1 MIWKSSTGRRSTV
14 DSGQWTVYG
23 RQIGKGIQYLFSV
36 AAIASIPLLS
46 GCLKYSFSGASTK
59 AKTIQVDPFFNNTEL
74 GPANFGQTV
83 TNRVKDY
90 FQQNSSLRIVPSN
103 GELQIEGTVVTYSTA
118 PVNVQAGSGTGV
130 TATPGYA
137 SQTRLT
143 ISIKVNYVD
152 GAEPKN
158 SFKDRPFTF
167 YADFD
172 NTQDLISVQESLEK
186 KILDQIMIDIFN
198 ATIATW

>member
-1 MIWKSSTGRRSTV
+1 MMKLIRV
-14 DSGQWTVYG
+14 LFLLVI
-23 RQIGKGIQYLFSV
+23 IGPVL
-36 AAIASIPLLS
+36 LLS
-46 GCLKYSFSGASTK
+46 GCLKYSLSGASTN

-90 FQQNSSLRIVPSN
+90 FQQNSSLRVVAAN

-118 PVNVQAGSGTGV
+118 PVNVQAGSGSGA

-143 ISIKVNYVD
+143 IGIKVNYVD

-158 SFKDRPFTF
+158 SFKDRTFSF

-186 KILDQIMIDIFN
+186 KILDQILLDIFN

>member
-59 AKTIQVDPFFNNTEL
+59 AKSIQVDAFFNNTEL

-90 FQQNSSLRIVPSN
+90 FQQNSSLRVVPTN
-103 GELQIEGTVVTYSTA
+103 GELQIEGTIITYATA
-118 PVNVQAGSGTGV
+118 PISPQASTGSG
-130 TATPGYA
+130 ATTTP
-137 SQTRLT
+137 
-143 ISIKVNYVD
+143 NY
-152 GAEPKN
+152 GA
-158 SFKDRPFTF
+158 
-167 YADFD
+167 
-172 NTQDLISVQESLEK
+172 
-186 KILDQIMIDIFN
+186 
-198 ATIATW
+198 